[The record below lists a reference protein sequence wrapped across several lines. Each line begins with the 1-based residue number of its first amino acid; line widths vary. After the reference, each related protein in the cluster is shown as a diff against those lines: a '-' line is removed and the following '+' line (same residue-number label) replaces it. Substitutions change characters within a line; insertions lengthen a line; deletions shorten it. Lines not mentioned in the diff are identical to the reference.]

1 MPDGEGNTGRAG
13 STGREGNTGRAGRE
27 SNTGREGRAGGADI
41 ENVGDEDIRRAWGAH
56 PRLEPGCVVAH
67 FKRGTLPA
75 EELAAG
81 SARYLYRY
89 LGVARH
95 SETGEPLALYEA
107 LYPPFGLWARPLAMF
122 AGEVDR
128 AKYPGVGQRWRFE
141 AIRP

>member
-1 MPDGEGNTGRAG
+1 MPDGEGNTGGEGNMDGVGGAG
-13 STGREGNTGRAGRE
+13 SAG
-27 SNTGREGRAGGADI
+27 SAGGADV
-41 ENVGDEDIRRAWGAH
+41 EDEDVRRAWGAH

-128 AKYPGVGQRWRFE
+128 AKYPGAGQRWRFE
-141 AIRP
+141 ALRP